1 MLCIAHNA
9 KAEWELEENPTPTVM
24 TTKQIITYG
33 VFLPLPTIVFCM
45 VDYDNI

>member
-1 MLCIAHNA
+1 MLCLAHNG
-9 KAEWELEENPTPTVM
+9 KVEWQLEENPTPTVM

-45 VDYDNI
+45 VDYENI